1 MYTMAI
7 DINNECLKAS
17 DIMSKYRMSREDQI
31 AVVKILMAAGV
42 EHCLN
47 EQQRMLTEKK
57 SLIDGAFAGARI
69 TH

>member
-1 MYTMAI
+1 MM

-17 DIMSKYRMSREDQI
+17 DIMSKYRMTREDQI

-47 EQQRMLTEKK
+47 EQQALR
-57 SLIDGAFAGARI
+57 DGQNAMINRAQGI
-69 TH
+69 LVH